1 MGTAS
6 REPPSWVWALG
17 DAQGAGEGRGLAAYL
32 WSRSKSLGE
41 LAQDHELLPSLQAD
55 SSPQL
60 GLTWGTKAS
69 MEHRTPVCPRAVRSR
84 AKKRTTLPR
93 TFLGLTHMGGSS
105 TSAKPCT
112 ALGSWRSSQPA
123 SPSFSPQL
131 EPRPQGGHGT
141 PSQAERFGKA
151 GGRKHTEHSPRSPRN
166 LRDFKAKPGAGCWH
180 CHHFQREGKLIG

>member
-41 LAQDHELLPSLQAD
+41 LAQDHEPLPSPQAD

-69 MEHRTPVCPRAVRSR
+69 IEHRTPVCPRALS
-84 AKKRTTLPR
+84 KSLHKEL
-93 TFLGLTHMGGSS
+93 LM
-105 TSAKPCT
+105 
-112 ALGSWRSSQPA
+112 
-123 SPSFSPQL
+123 PQT
-131 EPRPQGGHGT
+131 G
-141 PSQAERFGKA
+141 
-151 GGRKHTEHSPRSPRN
+151 
-166 LRDFKAKPGAGCWH
+166 
-180 CHHFQREGKLIG
+180 

>member
-1 MGTAS
+1 MS
-6 REPPSWVWALG
+6 KSFVQEPPQRAA
-17 DAQGAGEGRGLAAYL
+17 DAPDR
-32 WSRSKSLGE
+32 
-41 LAQDHELLPSLQAD
+41 
-55 SSPQL
+55 
-60 GLTWGTKAS
+60 
-69 MEHRTPVCPRAVRSR
+69 VRSR

-141 PSQAERFGKA
+141 PSQAERFSKA
-151 GGRKHTEHSPRSPRN
+151 GGRKHAEHSPRSPRN
-166 LRDFKAKPGAGCWH
+166 LRGFQSKARSRVLALSPFSEG
-180 CHHFQREGKLIG
+180 READGIGGIWYQPPSHSPLPSAALHRQLNQCDLQISF